1 MEFPRRPLPPRLPPC
16 QKKTTKYII
25 FIDLPELK
33 MASTCT
39 AYNKR
44 LQSALKHGA
53 SLYKEAELFSLPITN
68 PKGRHKTK
76 GLISKTMTL
85 HVRYRFWYIS
95 LPSSAKQQRE
105 MNMYVLHCILII
117 YHLSFYISENVVL

>member
-1 MEFPRRPLPPRLPPC
+1 MSSQNLRLMTVFNSRYHEDLEP
-16 QKKTTKYII
+16 KTFLKYVH
-25 FIDLPELK
+25 P
-33 MASTCT
+33 
-39 AYNKR
+39 
-44 LQSALKHGA
+44 LKHGA

>member
-1 MEFPRRPLPPRLPPC
+1 MFPHMGMLNGRKQMDMNLFNGL
-16 QKKTTKYII
+16 
-25 FIDLPELK
+25 
-33 MASTCT
+33 
-39 AYNKR
+39 
-44 LQSALKHGA
+44 LKHGA

>member
-1 MEFPRRPLPPRLPPC
+1 MWPPKNTLVLNHLPPLCKVRKPL
-16 QKKTTKYII
+16 II
-25 FIDLPELK
+25 GRCLNNYCRILR
-33 MASTCT
+33 
-39 AYNKR
+39 N
-44 LQSALKHGA
+44 QSSGYLADLKHGA

-76 GLISKTMTL
+76 RLISKTMTL
-85 HVRYRFWYIS
+85 RVRYRFWYTS

>member
-1 MEFPRRPLPPRLPPC
+1 MFFHFDE
-16 QKKTTKYII
+16 
-25 FIDLPELK
+25 
-33 MASTCT
+33 
-39 AYNKR
+39 R
-44 LQSALKHGA
+44 LQEPLKNGAGKRQCVHHPTQQQKLHQHKFIHALCPGLKHGA

-76 GLISKTMTL
+76 RLISKTMTL

>member
-1 MEFPRRPLPPRLPPC
+1 MFYVCPDFVLWIHPQEWPS
-16 QKKTTKYII
+16 I
-25 FIDLPELK
+25 
-33 MASTCT
+33 
-39 AYNKR
+39 
-44 LQSALKHGA
+44 KHGA